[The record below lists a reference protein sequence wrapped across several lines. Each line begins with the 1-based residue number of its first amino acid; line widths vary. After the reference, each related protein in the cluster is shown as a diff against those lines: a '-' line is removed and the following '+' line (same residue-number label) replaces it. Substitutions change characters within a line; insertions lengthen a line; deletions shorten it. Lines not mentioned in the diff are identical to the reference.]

1 MATVTLENDAFDNI
15 DNALSQARDL
25 LEALLMLIDDF
36 DGSSQQEGTAP
47 MRCVA
52 DVVSEKIA
60 EAEKIFRH
68 PKMVGAPQPGDAGR
82 WRRWRRWRRCRGAEH
97 FDAAASAA
105 ACCCLS

>member
-60 EAEKIFRH
+60 EAEKILDTRKWLAPPSQETPADGADGADGADAEALSTSMPRPARRH
-68 PKMVGAPQPGDAGR
+68 V
-82 WRRWRRWRRCRGAEH
+82 
-97 FDAAASAA
+97 AA
-105 ACCCLS
+105 